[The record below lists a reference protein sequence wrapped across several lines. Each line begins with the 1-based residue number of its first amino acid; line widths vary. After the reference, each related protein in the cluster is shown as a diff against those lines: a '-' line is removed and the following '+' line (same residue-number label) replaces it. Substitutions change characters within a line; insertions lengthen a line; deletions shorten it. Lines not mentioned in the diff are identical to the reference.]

1 LHQLIHSRSVD
12 DRNGEWRPFREPIIN
27 NIRILSAAALA
38 IATLS
43 AQAQSTDAEAATHWK
58 FGVQLGTVQDH
69 NDTEPTA
76 QVSLGYEIDRTWS
89 VEALANVSLLFI
101 RTGGQQPGD
110 REFDSAVGARVL
122 ATLPLG
128 ERWNLVGGLGMVAF
142 EDEVGNGTLFESTRE
157 NRTSPMVSLAA
168 TYRLGRRWSLGLE
181 TSSYTQAH
189 TLNVGLRSEFH
200 F

>member
-1 LHQLIHSRSVD
+1 MLTIADENGALSRENV
-12 DRNGEWRPFREPIIN
+12 IN
-27 NIRILSAAALA
+27 KIRIVTAAALA

-43 AQAQSTDAEAATHWK
+43 AQAQSTDAEARTHGR

-69 NDTEPTA
+69 SDTEPVA
-76 QVSLGYEIDRTWS
+76 QVSLGYDFDRTWS
-89 VEALANVSLLFI
+89 VEALATISLVAI

-110 REFDSAVGARVL
+110 REFDSAVGGRVL

-128 ERWNLVGGLGMVAF
+128 ERASLVAGLGLVAF

-157 NRTSPMVSLAA
+157 HKTSPMVSLAA
-168 TYRLGRRWSLGLE
+168 NWRLGRRWSLGVE

-189 TLNVGLRSEFH
+189 TFNVGLRSEFY